1 MQFTRL
7 RLSGFKS
14 FVEPAELRIEPGLT
28 GIVGPNGCGKSNL
41 VEALGWVMGEGSA
54 KQMRASGMDNV
65 IFAGT
70 SGRPARNMA
79 EVGLVIENSGR
90 TAPAHFNDEEQLEI
104 TRRIEREAG
113 SIYRINGRDA
123 RARDVSLFFAD
134 AASGPRST
142 AIVRQGRIGA
152 LLNAKPKERRAILE
166 EAAGIGGLHS
176 RRHEAELRLRAAE
189 TNLTRLDDIMAQL
202 ETQIAALKRQA
213 RQASRYRN
221 LSEHIRHG
229 EALLFHLR
237 WQETVFAVSQAT
249 ELLEQAEVR
258 VADATRDAA
267 TASTAQLEA
276 AEAVPPLRQ
285 TEAAAAAALHR
296 LSVARDSLEAEGAR
310 IAQQTARS
318 ESSLSQLQLDQ
329 TREAAHISDSDHA
342 LQQLEQERQE
352 LEAAHA
358 KQHGQGDA
366 LREQVAQ
373 AAAIL
378 KTSEAAL
385 DAATRR
391 LADLTAQRESLTRE
405 ATQTRQRFDRLT
417 QQLGAVTQERAQLQS
432 EMPAAPQMAEIEQFT
447 LEARQAVTA
456 AREAVSAAEAHREE
470 TQKTEAAA
478 REVFQSARTV
488 TDRLAAEEKAL
499 TDLLNDR
506 GGDLWPPLVDALRVT
521 PGYET
526 ALGAA
531 LGDDLEYPSDDSA
544 PVHWA
549 MLAGDG
555 PLPALPEGA
564 EPLDRYVTGAP
575 ALARRL
581 SQIGV
586 VDGADGIFL
595 RGQLKPGQRLVS
607 REGALWRWD
616 GLTAAADA
624 PAAAAKR
631 LEMRNRLADV
641 TLRRQDAEAQM
652 QTVRESFEQ
661 ATNAA
666 ATARSGEADCRRYVR
681 QKEEALSQALDAQ
694 AKAERATLN
703 RTARLAALVE
713 AQSRI
718 ESECA
723 EADSHLKQTEQAQE
737 GLEPDEQPR
746 AVVAGL
752 RNEVELA
759 RSALRQAH
767 GAQDA
772 FARETSARAQRL
784 EVIKRDHAG
793 WAARKQGAAQQ
804 LEVLAGRAAELNAE
818 LENLRAQPGEIALR
832 MEALLSEIAAASLR
846 RDEAA
851 SALAAA
857 EALLSAR
864 DKAARASQEHL
875 GEMREARA
883 RADAAAS
890 ATLERAQDL
899 AGQIRERLE
908 CAPEECLRLANLE
921 EDAVLPD
928 VDTVERNL
936 ARFKRERENMGAVNL
951 RAEEESRELNDRL
964 EGMTRERADLEAAIA
979 RLRQAI
985 GSLNREGRERLL
997 AAFTT
1002 VNEHFSRLF
1011 VHLFG
1016 GGSARLELV
1025 ESDDP
1030 LEAGL
1035 EILASPPGKRL
1046 QSMGLMSGG
1055 EQALTAMALIFAV
1068 FLTNPSPL
1076 CVLDEVDAP
1085 LDDANVERFCNLLDE
1100 MTRSTET
1107 RFLVITHNGV
1117 TMSRMDRL
1125 FGVTMAERGVSQLVS
1140 VDLERA
1146 EKLRAVG

>member
-1 MQFTRL
+1 MRFTRL

-54 KQMRASGMDNV
+54 KQMRASGMDDV
-65 IFAGT
+65 IFAG
-70 SGRPARNMA
+70 SAGRPARNMA
-79 EVGLVIENSGR
+79 EVGLVVDNSDR
-90 TAPAHFNDEEQLEI
+90 TAPAHLNDAEQLEI

-123 RARDVSLFFAD
+123 RARDVSLLFAD

-142 AIVRQGRIGA
+142 AIVRQGRVGTLI
-152 LLNAKPKERRAILE
+152 NAKPKERRAILE
-166 EAAGIGGLHS
+166 EAAGISGLHS

-237 WQETVFAVSQAT
+237 WQETVYAVAQAA
-249 ELLEQAEVR
+249 ELLEQAEAR
-258 VADATRDAA
+258 VADAARDAA
-267 TASTAQLEA
+267 MASTAQLEA

-285 TEAAAAAALHR
+285 TEAEAAAALHR
-296 LSVARDSLEAEGAR
+296 LSVARDGLEAEGAR

-318 ESSLSQLQLDQ
+318 EASLAQLQLDQ
-329 TREAAHISDSDHA
+329 VRETAHVSDSDHA
-342 LQQLEQERQE
+342 LQQLELERQE
-352 LEAAHA
+352 LETAHA
-358 KQHGQGDA
+358 EQHGRGDA
-366 LREQVAQ
+366 LRDAVTQ
-373 AAAIL
+373 AAAVL

-385 DAATRR
+385 DAANRR
-391 LADLTAQRESLTRE
+391 LSDLMAQRQSLTRE

-417 QQLGAVTQERAQLQS
+417 QQLGTVTQERAQLQAA
-432 EMPAAPQMAEIEQFT
+432 MPAAPQMTEIEQFT
-447 LEARQAVTA
+447 LDARQAVTT
-456 AREAVSAAEAHREE
+456 AREGVATAEARRED
-470 TQKTEAAA
+470 TQKTEAAM
-478 REVFQSARTV
+478 REVFQTARTI
-488 TDRLAAEEKAL
+488 TDKLAAEEKAL
-499 TDLLNDR
+499 SELLNDR
-506 GGDLWPPLVDALRVT
+506 DGDLWPPVVDALRVT

-555 PLPALPEGA
+555 PLSALPEGV
-564 EPLDRYVTGAP
+564 ESLDRYVTGVP

-586 VDGADGIFL
+586 VEASDGIFL
-595 RGQLKPGQRLVS
+595 RAQLKPGQRLVS

-616 GLTAAADA
+616 GFTAAADA

-641 TLRRQDAEAQM
+641 TLRRQNADAAM
-652 QTVRESFEQ
+652 QTARESFEQ

-666 ATARSGEADCRRYVR
+666 AAARSGEADCRRYAR

-694 AKAERATLN
+694 AKAEREMLN

-713 AQSRI
+713 AQARI

-723 EADSHLKQTEQAQE
+723 EAGLHLKEIEQAL
-737 GLEPDEQPR
+737 GLLEAEEQPR
-746 AVVAGL
+746 AAVAGL
-752 RNEVELA
+752 RNEVDLGRA
-759 RSALRQAH
+759 ALSQAH

-772 FARETSARAQRL
+772 FARELSARAQRL
-784 EVIKRDHAG
+784 EVIARDHGA
-793 WAARKQGAAQQ
+793 WAARKQGASRQ
-804 LEVLAGRAAELNAE
+804 LEVLASRAAELNAE
-818 LENLRAQPGEIALR
+818 LENLRAQPQEIARR
-832 MEALLSEIAAASLR
+832 MEALLSEIAGAVQR

-857 EALLSAR
+857 ESLLTGC
-864 DKAARASQEHL
+864 DKAARLAQEHL
-875 GEMREARA
+875 GEMREARV
-883 RADAAAS
+883 RCDGAAS

-921 EDAVLPD
+921 EGAALPE

-951 RAEEESRELNDRL
+951 RAEEESRELNERL
-964 EGMTRERADLEAAIA
+964 EGMTRERADLIAAIA

-997 AAFTT
+997 KAFTM

-1016 GGSARLELV
+1016 GGSARLELI

-1046 QSMGLMSGG
+1046 QSMTLLSGG

-1107 RFLVITHNGV
+1107 RFLVITHNPV
-1117 TMSRMDRL
+1117 TMARMDRL

>member
-1 MQFTRL
+1 MRFTRL

-14 FVEPAELRIEPGLT
+14 FVEPVELRIEPGLT

-54 KQMRASGMDNV
+54 KQMRASGMDDV
-65 IFAGT
+65 IFAG
-70 SGRPARNMA
+70 SAGRPARNMA
-79 EVGLVIENSGR
+79 EVGLVVDNSAR
-90 TAPAHFNDEEQLEI
+90 TAPAHLNDADQLEI

-123 RARDVSLFFAD
+123 RQRDVALLFAD

-142 AIVRQGRIGA
+142 AIVRQGRVGA
-152 LLNAKPKERRAILE
+152 LINAKPKERRAILE
-166 EAAGIGGLHS
+166 EAAGISGLHS

-189 TNLTRLDDIMAQL
+189 TNLTRLDDIMTQL

-237 WQETVFAVSQAT
+237 WQETEQAVSLAA
-249 ELLEQAEVR
+249 ELLEQAEAR
-258 VADATRDAA
+258 VVDATTAA
-267 TASTAQLEA
+267 AAAATAQLEA

-285 TEAAAAAALHR
+285 IEAEAAAALHR
-296 LSVARDSLEAEGAR
+296 LSVARDSLEAESAR
-310 IAQQTARS
+310 IAQQTQRS
-318 ESSLSQLQLDQ
+318 EANLSQVQLDQ
-329 TREAAHISDSDHA
+329 LREGAHVSDSDHA
-342 LQQLEQERQE
+342 LQQLGQERQD
-352 LEAAHA
+352 LEAAEA
-358 KQHGQGDA
+358 EQHGRGGT
-366 LREQVAQ
+366 LRDEVAR
-373 AAAIL
+373 AAAAL

-385 DAATRR
+385 DSATRR
-391 LADLTAQRESLTRE
+391 LSDLIAQRESLNRE
-405 ATQTRQRFDRLT
+405 ISQTQQRFDRLV
-417 QQLGAVTQERAQLQS
+417 QQLTAITQERTRLQA
-432 EMPAAPQMAEIEQFT
+432 EMPAAELTAEMEQRT
-447 LEARQAVTA
+447 LEARQAVVA
-456 AREAVSAAEAHREE
+456 GREAVSLAEIRREE
-470 TQKTEAAA
+470 TQKTEAAL
-478 REVFQSARTV
+478 REIYQSARTV
-488 TDRLAAEEKAL
+488 TSGLAAEEKAL
-499 TDLLNDR
+499 SEVLNDR
-506 GGDLWPPLVDALRVT
+506 GGDLWPPLVDALRVA

-531 LGDDLEYPSDDSA
+531 LGDDLEYPSDDAA

-549 MLAGDG
+549 LLAGDG
-555 PLPALPEGA
+555 PLPPLPAGA
-564 EPLDRYVTGAP
+564 QPLDRYVTGAP

-586 VDGADGIFL
+586 VTASDGIFL
-595 RGQLKPGQRLVS
+595 RAQLKPGQRLVS
-607 REGALWRWD
+607 LEGALWRWD
-616 GLTAAADA
+616 GFTAAADA
-624 PAAAAKR
+624 PTAAARR
-631 LEMRNRLADV
+631 LEMRNRLGDV
-641 TLRRQDAEAQM
+641 TLRRQQADAQLQSAREA
-652 QTVRESFEQ
+652 FEQ
-661 ATNAA
+661 ASHAA
-666 ATARSGEADCRRYVR
+666 ATARSTEADSRRYVR
-681 QKEEALSQALDAQ
+681 QKEEALSQMLDAQ
-694 AKAERATLN
+694 AKAERELLN

-713 AQSRI
+713 AQARI
-718 ESECA
+718 ENECA
-723 EADSHLKQTEQAQE
+723 EADRHSRETAQARDM
-737 GLEPDEQPR
+737 LEPEEQPR

-752 RNEVELA
+752 RIEVDLG
-759 RSALRQAH
+759 RSLLSQAH
-767 GAQDA
+767 GALDA
-772 FARETSARAQRL
+772 FTREASARAQRL
-784 EVIKRDHAG
+784 QVIARDHGA
-793 WAARKQGAAQQ
+793 WATRKQAAAQQ
-804 LEVLAGRAAELNAE
+804 LEVLAAREAELNTE
-818 LENLRAQPGEIALR
+818 LENLRAQPHEIEQR
-832 MEALLSEIAAASLR
+832 MQSLLSEIAGASQR
-846 RDEAA
+846 RDQAA
-851 SALAAA
+851 VSLAEA
-857 EALLSAR
+857 EALQSAQ
-864 DKAARASQEHL
+864 DKAARAAQNHL
-875 GEMREARA
+875 GEMREARV
-883 RADAAAS
+883 RLEAAAG
-890 ATLERAQDL
+890 AALERAKDL
-899 AGQIRERLE
+899 ADQIQERLE
-908 CAPEECLRLANLE
+908 CGPQDCLRLANH
-921 EDAVLPD
+921 EDGAALPD
-928 VDTVERNL
+928 MDTVERNL

-951 RAEEESRELNDRL
+951 RAEEESRELNERL

-997 AAFTT
+997 KAFTI
-1002 VNEHFSRLF
+1002 VNEHFARLF

-1016 GGSARLELV
+1016 GGNARLELI

-1107 RFLVITHNGV
+1107 RFLVITHNSV

>member
-1 MQFTRL
+1 VRFTRL

-14 FVEPAELRIEPGLT
+14 FVEPVELRIEPGLT

-54 KQMRASGMDNV
+54 KQMRASGMDDV
-65 IFAGT
+65 IFAG
-70 SGRPARNMA
+70 SAGRPARNMA
-79 EVGLVIENSGR
+79 EVGLVVDNSSR
-90 TAPAHFNDEEQLEI
+90 TAPAHLNDADQLEI

-123 RARDVSLFFAD
+123 RQRDVSLLFAD

-152 LLNAKPKERRAILE
+152 LINAKPRERRAILE
-166 EAAGIGGLHS
+166 EAAGISGLHS

-237 WQETVFAVSQAT
+237 WQEAVHAVSQAA
-249 ELLEQAEVR
+249 ELLEQAEAR
-258 VADATRDAA
+258 VAAATSDAA
-267 TASTAQLEA
+267 SASTAQLEA

-285 TEAAAAAALHR
+285 IEAEAAAALHR
-296 LSVARDSLEAEGAR
+296 LSVACDTLEAEGAR

-318 ESSLSQLQLDQ
+318 EASLSQLHLDQ
-329 TREAAHISDSDHA
+329 VRETAHVSDSDHA
-342 LQQLEQERQE
+342 LQQLALERHD
-352 LEAAHA
+352 LEAAEA
-358 KQHGQGDA
+358 GQHGRGDA
-366 LREQVAQ
+366 LRDEVTQ
-373 AAAIL
+373 AAAAL

-385 DAATRR
+385 DAAMRR
-391 LADLTAQRESLTRE
+391 LSDLIAQRESLNRE
-405 ATQTRQRFDRLT
+405 VTQTRQRFDRLT
-417 QQLGAVTQERAQLQS
+417 QQLATVTNERTQLQA
-432 EMPAAPQMAEIEQFT
+432 EMPAAKQTEEMEQRT
-447 LEARQAVTA
+447 LEARQAVA
-456 AREAVSAAEAHREE
+456 AGREAVTLAETRREE
-470 TQKTEAAA
+470 TQKAEAAL
-478 REVFQSARTV
+478 REVYQSARTA

-499 TDLLNDR
+499 SEVLNDR
-506 GGDLWPPLVDALRVT
+506 ASDLWPPLVDALRVT

-549 MLAGDG
+549 LLAGDG
-555 PLPALPEGA
+555 PLPALPAGA
-564 EPLDRYVTGAP
+564 EPLDRYVAGAP

-586 VDGADGIFL
+586 VGAADGIFL
-595 RGQLKPGQRLVS
+595 RAQLKPGQRLVS
-607 REGALWRWD
+607 IEGALWRWD
-616 GLTAAADA
+616 GFTAAADA
-624 PAAAAKR
+624 PTAAARR
-631 LEMRNRLADV
+631 LEMRNRLAEV
-641 TLRRQDAEAQM
+641 TLRRQQADAQM
-652 QTVRESFEQ
+652 QTARETFEQ
-661 ATNAA
+661 AANAA
-666 ATARSGEADCRRYVR
+666 AAARTAEADNRRYVR

-694 AKAERATLN
+694 AKTEREMLN

-713 AQSRI
+713 AQARI
-718 ESECA
+718 ENECA
-723 EADSHLKQTEQAQE
+723 EADHHSRETAQAM
-737 GLEPDEQPR
+737 GLLEPEEQPR

-752 RNEVELA
+752 RSEVDLG
-759 RSALRQAH
+759 RSALSQAH
-767 GAQDA
+767 GALDA
-772 FARETSARAQRL
+772 FAREASARAQRL
-784 EVIKRDHAG
+784 EVIARDHGA
-793 WAARKQGAAQQ
+793 WAARKQAASRQ
-804 LEVLAGRAAELNAE
+804 LEVLAARESELSRE
-818 LENLRAQPGEIALR
+818 LENLRAQPHEIARR
-832 MEALLSEIAAASLR
+832 MQALLSEIAGAAQR
-846 RDEAA
+846 RGEAA
-851 SALAAA
+851 SSLAEA
-857 EALLSAR
+857 EALQTTC
-864 DKAARASQEHL
+864 DKTARALLDHL
-875 GEMREARA
+875 GEMREARV
-883 RADAAAS
+883 RCEAAAG
-890 ATLERAQDL
+890 AALERAKDL
-899 AGQIRERLE
+899 ADQIMERLE

-921 EDAVLPD
+921 EGAAVPD

-936 ARFKRERENMGAVNL
+936 ARFRRERENMGAVNL
-951 RAEEESRELNDRL
+951 RAEEESRELNERL

-997 AAFTT
+997 KAFTT
-1002 VNEHFSRLF
+1002 VNEQFSRLF

-1016 GGSARLELV
+1016 GGTAHLELI

-1107 RFLVITHNGV
+1107 RFLVITHNNV

>member
-1 MQFTRL
+1 MRFTRL

-14 FVEPAELRIEPGLT
+14 FVEPVELRIEPGLT

-54 KQMRASGMDNV
+54 KQMRASGMDDV
-65 IFAGT
+65 IFAG
-70 SGRPARNMA
+70 SAGRPARNMA
-79 EVGLVIENSGR
+79 EVGLVVDNSSR
-90 TAPAHFNDEEQLEI
+90 TAPAHLNDADQLEI

-123 RARDVSLFFAD
+123 RQRDVSLLFAD

-152 LLNAKPKERRAILE
+152 LINAKPKERRAILE
-166 EAAGIGGLHS
+166 EAAGISGLHS

-189 TNLTRLDDIMAQL
+189 TNLIRLDDIMAQI

-237 WQETVFAVSQAT
+237 WQETVHAVSLAA
-249 ELLEQAEVR
+249 ELLEQAEAR
-258 VADATRDAA
+258 VRDAA
-267 TASTAQLEA
+267 SAAASASTAQLEA
-276 AEAVPPLRQ
+276 AEAAPPLRQ
-285 TEAAAAAALHR
+285 IEAEAAAALHR
-296 LSVARDSLEAEGAR
+296 LSVARDNLEAEGAR
-310 IAQQTARS
+310 IGQQTARS
-318 ESSLSQLQLDQ
+318 EASLSQLQLDQ
-329 TREAAHISDSDHA
+329 VRETAHVSDSDHA
-342 LQQLEQERQE
+342 LQQLDLERRDLE
-352 LEAAHA
+352 TAEAA
-358 KQHGQGDA
+358 QHGRGDE
-366 LREQVAQ
+366 LRDAVTQT
-373 AAAIL
+373 AAAL

-385 DAATRR
+385 DTATRC
-391 LADLTAQRESLTRE
+391 LSDLMAQRESLNRE
-405 ATQTRQRFDRLT
+405 IIQTRQRFERLT
-417 QQLGAVTQERAQLQS
+417 QQLGAVTQERTQLQA
-432 EMPAAPQMAEIEQFT
+432 EMPAAKLTEAMEQHI
-447 LEARQAVTA
+447 LEARQAVVA
-456 AREAVSAAEAHREE
+456 GREAVTLAEAQREE
-470 TQKTEAAA
+470 TQKTEATL
-478 REVFQSARTV
+478 REIYQSARTV
-488 TDRLAAEEKAL
+488 TERLAAEEKAL
-499 TDLLNDR
+499 SELLNDR

-544 PVHWA
+544 PVHWSL
-549 MLAGDG
+549 LAGDG
-555 PLPALPEGA
+555 PLPALPTGVES
-564 EPLDRYVTGAP
+564 LDRYVTGAP

-586 VDGADGIFL
+586 VAASDGIFL
-595 RGQLKPGQRLVS
+595 RAQLKPGQRLVS
-607 REGALWRWD
+607 LEGALWRWD
-616 GLTAAADA
+616 GFTAVADAPTAAAR
-624 PAAAAKR
+624 R

-641 TLRRQDAEAQM
+641 TLHRQQADIDVQAAR
-652 QTVRESFEQ
+652 QTFEQ
-661 ATNAA
+661 ASHAA
-666 ATARSGEADCRRYVR
+666 AAARTAEADNRRYVR
-681 QKEEALSQALDAQ
+681 QKEEALSQMLDAQ
-694 AKAERATLN
+694 ARATRELLN
-703 RTARLAALVE
+703 RTTRLAALVE
-713 AQSRI
+713 AQTRV
-718 ESECA
+718 ENECA
-723 EADSHLKQTEQAQE
+723 EADRHQQETAQAISLLQPE
-737 GLEPDEQPR
+737 EQPR
-746 AVVAGL
+746 TLVAGL
-752 RNEVELA
+752 RSEVDLG
-759 RSALRQAH
+759 RSALSQAH
-767 GAQDA
+767 GALDA
-772 FARETSARAQRL
+772 FAREASARVQRL
-784 EVIKRDHAG
+784 EVIARDHGA
-793 WAARKQGAAQQ
+793 WAARKQAAARQ
-804 LEVLAGRAAELNAE
+804 LEILATRESELSIE
-818 LENLRAQPGEIALR
+818 LENLRAQPQEIARR
-832 MEALLSEIAAASLR
+832 MHALLSEIAGAAQR

-851 SALAAA
+851 NNLAEA
-857 EALLSAR
+857 EALQAAS
-864 DKAARASQEHL
+864 DKAARAAQNHL
-875 GEMREARA
+875 GEMREARV
-883 RADAAAS
+883 RCDAAAN
-890 ATLERAQDL
+890 ATLERAKDL
-899 AGQIRERLE
+899 ADQILERLE

-921 EDAVLPD
+921 DGAALPD
-928 VDTVERNL
+928 MDTVERNL

-951 RAEEESRELNDRL
+951 RADEESRELNERL
-964 EGMTRERADLEAAIA
+964 EGMTRERTDLEAAIA

-997 AAFTT
+997 KAFTV

-1016 GGSARLELV
+1016 GGNARLELI

-1046 QSMGLMSGG
+1046 QSMTLLSGG

-1107 RFLVITHNGV
+1107 RFLVITHNNV